1 MSGADVR
8 ERTIAQTFRGPFP
21 RRRPDACPWRG
32 QVHPAPDALADP
44 PVTARLRAWWPWMN
58 GNITKDGIAKD
69 LAWMKAVGIGGALLK
84 GRAT

>member
-1 MSGADVR
+1 
-8 ERTIAQTFRGPFP
+8 
-21 RRRPDACPWRG
+21 
-32 QVHPAPDALADP
+32 
-44 PVTARLRAWWPWMN
+44 MN